1 MNTTELTIDRK
12 DIKTTWGLPKVSDV
26 TNARRALGQPDWQNS
41 KMSETDA
48 LEINQYFSLVLD
60 KKLSPDDAILQIAS
74 SRNGR
79 SAYCNEIDPDAIAK
93 PSDAKRDETEDKG
106 AAMQALIEATQQGNI
121 GLAETGSQMAKAN
134 IQALKVG
141 YVTTLVTE
149 LSDFGNNLR
158 SNLNTLSEAAAAT
171 PLDLREAKLPTQ
183 KLAVA
188 VTSSALEPYKT
199 TQRQQSAGLW

>member
-1 MNTTELTIDRK
+1 MNISRTELKSELGLAKVADITNVRK
-12 DIKTTWGLPKVSDV
+12 
-26 TNARRALGQPDWQNS
+26 ALGQPDWQNS
-41 KMSETDA
+41 QIDERDA
-48 LEINQYFSLVLD
+48 TEIRHYYSLVRD
-60 KKLSPDDAILQIAS
+60 EKIPPDDAIFQIAS

-106 AAMQALIEATQQGNI
+106 AAIQALIEATQQGNI
-121 GLAETGSQMAKAN
+121 GLAETGSQMALSN

-158 SNLNTLSEAAAAT
+158 SNLNSLSEAAAAT
-171 PLDLREAKLPTQ
+171 PLDLREAKLPTP
-183 KLAVA
+183 KLAVP

-199 TQRQQSAGLW
+199 TQRQ

>member
-1 MNTTELTIDRK
+1 MNTTDLTIDRK

-41 KMSETDA
+41 KMSEADA

-60 KKLSPDDAILQIAS
+60 KKISPDDAILQIAS

-106 AAMQALIEATQQGNI
+106 AAIQALIEATQQGNI

-158 SNLNTLSEAAAAT
+158 SNLNSLSEAAAAT
-171 PLDLREAKLPTQ
+171 PLDLREAKLPTP
-183 KLAVA
+183 KLAVP
-188 VTSSALEPYKT
+188 VTSS
-199 TQRQQSAGLW
+199 

>member
-1 MNTTELTIDRK
+1 MNISRTELKSELGLAKVADITNVRK
-12 DIKTTWGLPKVSDV
+12 
-26 TNARRALGQPDWQNS
+26 ALGQPDWQNS
-41 KMSETDA
+41 QIDEIDA
-48 LEINQYFSLVLD
+48 TEIRHYYSLVRD
-60 KKLSPDDAILQIAS
+60 EKLSPDDAILQIAS

-158 SNLNTLSEAAAAT
+158 SNLNSLSEAAAAT
-171 PLDLREAKLPTQ
+171 PLDLREAKLPTP
-183 KLAVA
+183 KLAVP

>member
-1 MNTTELTIDRK
+1 MNISRTELKSELGLAKVADITNVRK
-12 DIKTTWGLPKVSDV
+12 
-26 TNARRALGQPDWQNS
+26 ALGQPNWQNS
-41 KMSETDA
+41 QVDEIDA
-48 LEINQYFSLVLD
+48 TEIRHYYSLVRD
-60 KKLSPDDAILQIAS
+60 EKLSPDDAILQIAS

-106 AAMQALIEATQQGNI
+106 AAIQALIEATQQGNI
-121 GLAETGSQMAKAN
+121 GLAETGSQMAKTN
-134 IQALKVG
+134 VQALKVG

-158 SNLNTLSEAAAAT
+158 SNLNSLSEAAAAT
-171 PLDLREAKLPTQ
+171 PLDLREAKLPTP
-183 KLAVA
+183 KLAVP

>member
-1 MNTTELTIDRK
+1 MNTTDLTIDRK
-12 DIKTTWGLPKVSDV
+12 DIKTTWGLPKVSDI

-41 KMSETDA
+41 KMSEDDA

-60 KKLSPDDAILQIAS
+60 KKLSPDEAILQIAS

-158 SNLNTLSEAAAAT
+158 SNLNSLSEAAAAT
-171 PLDLREAKLPTQ
+171 PLDLREAKLPTP
-183 KLAVA
+183 KLAVP

>member
-12 DIKTTWGLPKVSDV
+12 DIKTTWGLPKISDV

-41 KMSETDA
+41 KMSEADA

-106 AAMQALIEATQQGNI
+106 AAMQALIE
-121 GLAETGSQMAKAN
+121 
-134 IQALKVG
+134 
-141 YVTTLVTE
+141 
-149 LSDFGNNLR
+149 
-158 SNLNTLSEAAAAT
+158 
-171 PLDLREAKLPTQ
+171 
-183 KLAVA
+183 
-188 VTSSALEPYKT
+188 
-199 TQRQQSAGLW
+199 

>member
-1 MNTTELTIDRK
+1 MNISRTELKSELGLAKVADITNVRK
-12 DIKTTWGLPKVSDV
+12 
-26 TNARRALGQPDWQNS
+26 ALGQPDWQNS
-41 KMSETDA
+41 QIDERDA
-48 LEINQYFSLVLD
+48 TEIRHYYSLVRD
-60 KKLSPDDAILQIAS
+60 EKIPPDDAILQIAS
-74 SRNGR
+74 SRNGC
-79 SAYCNEIDPDAIAK
+79 SSYCNEIDPDAIAK

-106 AAMQALIEATQQGNI
+106 AAIQALIEATQQSNI
-121 GLAETGSQMAKAN
+121 GLAETGSQMASSN

-158 SNLNTLSEAAAAT
+158 SNLNSLSEAAAAT
-171 PLDLREAKLPTQ
+171 PLDLREAKLPTP
-183 KLAVA
+183 KLAVP